1 MELVHDQE
9 PTTIQFLILEENQ
22 VLPLKWYKPTYGSGH
37 SWLIQA
43 EGRSH
48 CSGGQQAKSAIC
60 TMILRV
66 GVAALRNY
74 HTRLS
79 KQSNV
84 LAFAEQFHFQSMY
97 RLHSFTDGKQLSL
110 LKSRHCFDIKH
121 TCHLILPRTHP
132 QTIKKQ
138 IPNKIYNTKTT
149 FMSMSNGSCPSKRQI
164 KTLLMQVP
172 SEAR

>member
-1 MELVHDQE
+1 MMAPDLSSSALFGQPAQSFISGGLLQCKGFHQSNLYQTAGKNNEQNDQRYVKRNVMELVQDQE

-22 VLPLKWYKPTYGSGH
+22 VLPLKWYKPKYGSGH

-43 EGRSH
+43 EGTSH

-60 TMILRV
+60 TTILRV

-84 LAFAEQFHFQSMY
+84 LAFCRTISLSINVQITQLY
-97 RLHSFTDGKQLSL
+97 RWETTFTS
-110 LKSRHCFDIKH
+110 
-121 TCHLILPRTHP
+121 
-132 QTIKKQ
+132 KKQ
-138 IPNKIYNTKTT
+138 
-149 FMSMSNGSCPSKRQI
+149 
-164 KTLLMQVP
+164 TLF
-172 SEAR
+172 